1 MRTRPPTRRHL
12 RHSFAQERSDGRLHG
27 ARQRRN
33 PPGDVCHEHTLLP
46 LMARGGI
53 GALAKN
59 FDRPRS
65 PQRTGV
71 TDLAP
76 CITVNLPDQQAEIL
90 GHKRRIARRRISLF
104 LSVCF
109 CLCSVLGDG
118 HRLSFIGASR
128 AIPNGIPKLAAS
140 GRNSPIC
147 PARKLRGRYSR
158 RGDARAD
165 IGGVCWGIADE
176 SDMRAPATSDPTATQ
191 ARRTRD

>member
-1 MRTRPPTRRHL
+1 
-12 RHSFAQERSDGRLHG
+12 
-27 ARQRRN
+27 
-33 PPGDVCHEHTLLP
+33 
-46 LMARGGI
+46 MARGGI

-118 HRLSFIGASR
+118 ASAELYR
-128 AIPNGIPKLAAS
+128 GEQSNPQ
-140 GRNSPIC
+140 RNSEACGERQKQPNM
-147 PARKLRGRYSR
+147 PSA
-158 RGDARAD
+158 
-165 IGGVCWGIADE
+165 E
-176 SDMRAPATSDPTATQ
+176 ATGEIFQ
-191 ARRTRD
+191 ARRCARGHWRSLLGNSR